1 MTYTCKHTS
10 ADWPIAAAMLP
21 FPGSQDADEAVWRK
35 QLAQVRFEGFTA
47 IDLTD
52 NWVRIAD
59 LSRERLAL
67 LKGLLEEYGLTP
79 VAVSAIRRSVIDP
92 VDWEGNLAYSHRVI
106 DAAAFLGAE
115 IVSVGL
121 HRPLLD
127 AQARALWFWTQ
138 PGPVDSHDPD
148 NWRRAV
154 TRLRELGEHVERA
167 GMALSLEM
175 YEDTLLGT
183 ADSAVRLVTDIDMS
197 SVGLNP
203 DLGNIYRLHRPIEDF
218 LVSVEKCMPHA
229 NYWHMK
235 SYSRDVDA
243 EGHVTTVPAPMAFGT
258 ANYRQAIQIATDAG
272 FDGPMCVENYGGDGL
287 TVSAENM
294 RYIRRMLAVALNEI

>member
-1 MTYTCKHTS
+1 
-10 ADWPIAAAMLP
+10 
-21 FPGSQDADEAVWRK
+21 
-35 QLAQVRFEGFTA
+35 
-47 IDLTD
+47 
-52 NWVRIAD
+52 
-59 LSRERLAL
+59 
-67 LKGLLEEYGLTP
+67 
-79 VAVSAIRRSVIDP
+79 
-92 VDWEGNLAYSHRVI
+92 
-106 DAAAFLGAE
+106 
-115 IVSVGL
+115 
-121 HRPLLD
+121 
-127 AQARALWFWTQ
+127 
-138 PGPVDSHDPD
+138 
-148 NWRRAV
+148 
-154 TRLRELGEHVERA
+154 
-167 GMALSLEM
+167 M

-272 FDGPMCVENYGGDGL
+272 FDGPDVRGELRRRWIDRLRGEHALHPPDAGCG
-287 TVSAENM
+287 AERDLKGNHHD
-294 RYIRRMLAVALNEI
+294 